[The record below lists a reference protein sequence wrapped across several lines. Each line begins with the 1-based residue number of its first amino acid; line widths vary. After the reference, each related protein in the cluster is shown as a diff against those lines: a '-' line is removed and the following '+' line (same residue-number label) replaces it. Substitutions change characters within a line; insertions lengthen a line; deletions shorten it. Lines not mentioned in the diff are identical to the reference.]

1 MDRQTFGQQRWGES
15 HGDASSRRED
25 HPVESAALRL
35 LVHKTGVG
43 AIIGKMGA
51 TIKEIQA
58 ETGARV
64 QVSNETLLH
73 AAMLAIALFSSSRS
87 FAQSK

>member
-1 MDRQTFGQQRWGES
+1 M
-15 HGDASSRRED
+15 
-25 HPVESAALRL
+25 ESAALRL

-64 QVSNETLLH
+64 QVSNETLPH
-73 AAMLAIALFSSSRS
+73 AATLAIAIALFSSSLS
-87 FAQSK
+87 QSK